1 MFLNTSRSVI
11 SHSGYIIYQYNG
23 NIGKLISGIIYI
35 GYFVPPTVITGLKDS
50 SRCMQ
55 EEIFGPVVCIA
66 KFSGDDEGN
75 ILKNFT

>member
-1 MFLNTSRSVI
+1 MTLDLCNNKTYRVFKII
-11 SHSGYIIYQYNG
+11 SIVL
-23 NIGKLISGIIYI
+23 LIPFS

-66 KFSGDDEGN
+66 KFSGDDEGKKYRLQQQ
-75 ILKNFT
+75 ILR

>member
-1 MFLNTSRSVI
+1 MTLDLCNNKIYRVFKII
-11 SHSGYIIYQYNG
+11 SIVL
-23 NIGKLISGIIYI
+23 LIPFS

-66 KFSGDDEGN
+66 KFNGDDEGKKYRLQQQ
-75 ILKNFT
+75 ISS